1 MKSGTS
7 SAEFTGD
14 TILNELY
21 INPYLY
27 SAEQFLRAEEAG
39 ESGVS
44 TEISTNSLHKR
55 PQKLLL
61 RSFLRAEVTPAM
73 ACANLSL
80 REAELKCPHL
90 LAYL

>member
-1 MKSGTS
+1 MKSATS

-27 SAEQFLRAEEAG
+27 SVEQFLRAEEAG
-39 ESGVS
+39 ESGVPVTS
-44 TEISTNSLHKR
+44 FALALYKR